1 MEDINNNMAING
13 YPQDLIRT
21 FFFFLK
27 KETE

>member
-21 FFFFLK
+21 FFFFK